1 MALNQQEVQSLIDAA
16 TAQVRLDINTI
27 LQAEGTD
34 VVREIAAHRV
44 EIENH
49 RAAHI
54 DTMACTNDLITGQN
68 TKNAEVMAEI
78 LAHKGE
84 ILAQQHVLK
93 IHGAGPTGRS
103 TRRWTSTPS

>member
-16 TAQVRLDINTI
+16 TAQVRLDINII

-54 DTMACTNDLITGQN
+54 DTMARINELITGQN
-68 TKNAEVMAEI
+68 TKNSEVVTEI
-78 LAHKGE
+78 LAHEGE
-84 ILAQQHVLK
+84 ILAQQQLLK
-93 IHGAGPTGRS
+93 IQQDQADRALDDGP
-103 TRRWTSTPS
+103 RR